1 MSKNKLPKTKFPIKN
16 IQQFISIDGLDPESI
31 VERKQL
37 VNLELN
43 ELVIDEGEERTVV
56 ANVTVM
62 KVDADGDI
70 VIPEG
75 ADLERFQKN
84 PIIYYS
90 HKYNLLPVGKA
101 TQILVKED
109 KIQMKVVF
117 ATTDFAKDVWTLFK
131 EGVLRGFSLGFLAK
145 KSLMRGT
152 KAFNNYVKEK
162 GLQIDETVQRII
174 TEFQIFENSVAGLP
188 SNDDA
193 LVQAIS
199 SKSFVPSKETIKV
212 LQLEDIITKE
222 DTVIA
227 EITVSESEK
236 EEIVKEVI
244 DELNEDSVEITKTE
258 DGAVVEIKE
267 NVVKETLENK
277 IKEKIEA
284 VEEKVEEKVPDLK
297 GVVLENSEGEIN
309 GEVKVIKPED
319 FLKVKKILRKG
330 NYDIGNE
337 IKNYC
342 KKRRGKIV

>member
-1 MSKNKLPKTKFPIKN
+1 
-16 IQQFISIDGLDPESI
+16 
-31 VERKQL
+31 
-37 VNLELN
+37 
-43 ELVIDEGEERTVV
+43 
-56 ANVTVM
+56 
-62 KVDADGDI
+62 
-70 VIPEG
+70 
-75 ADLERFQKN
+75 
-84 PIIYYS
+84 
-90 HKYNLLPVGKA
+90 
-101 TQILVKED
+101 
-109 KIQMKVVF
+109 
-117 ATTDFAKDVWTLFK
+117 
-131 EGVLRGFSLGFLAK
+131 
-145 KSLMRGT
+145 MRGT

-284 VEEKVEEKVPDLK
+284 EEEKVEEKVPDLK